1 MFFDL
6 FNIKPPEWHQAF
18 IDGRRLT
25 SRFPSETNTVLPLTV
40 REVYR
45 KTRRNVDVKSTEGPH
60 KQQDAL
66 KLTDQYIGLLIMVF
80 NGVGLMDVCVHDPSI
95 RFRGF

>member
-25 SRFPSETNTVLPLTV
+25 SRKHPYHYLVNLFQPFLL
-40 REVYR
+40 VYR
-45 KTRRNVDVKSTEGPH
+45 RTRRPVEPKPTEPPH

-66 KLTDQYIGLLIMVF
+66 KLTEQYVGLLILVF
-80 NGVGLMDVCVHDPSI
+80 NSAGLMDVSSHLLT
-95 RFRGF
+95 

>member
-25 SRFPSETNTVLPLTV
+25 STIYPLSICSC
-40 REVYR
+40 RSFSIFC
-45 KTRRNVDVKSTEGPH
+45 KCIAGHEG
-60 KQQDAL
+60 
-66 KLTDQYIGLLIMVF
+66 M
-80 NGVGLMDVCVHDPSI
+80 
-95 RFRGF
+95 